1 MQKIHP
7 MFRLALWLVLLA
19 VSAGVMVFTA
29 TLLYLGPKLP
39 EVERILDI
47 QLQTPLRIYASDNRL
62 IAEFGEKKRS
72 PIRYEEIPQ
81 HFIEA
86 VLAAEDA
93 RFFSHHGVDIKGLT
107 RASLELLT
115 TGSIQTGGSTI
126 TMQVAKNYFL
136 SRERTFLRK
145 FNEILLSLD
154 MERKLSKQQIL
165 ELYINKIYLGHR
177 AYGIQAAAQVYYG
190 KPVQK
195 LSLAQLATIAGL
207 PKAPS
212 AYNPVTNPARAL
224 SRRNWILSRMRE
236 LGYISQQEYET
247 AVAEPTSA
255 ELHGIPVE
263 VSAPYFAE
271 MVRREMVERFGDK
284 ADTDGYKVFTTIN
297 SEFQEAANK
306 AVQAGLI
313 AYDRRHGYRGPEA
326 QLELDLEAAKTED
339 LLAALRRFRDIGS
352 LQPALVTSADEN
364 EASALLKSGDTITL
378 TLEAMEWARP
388 YIDNLNRG
396 AKPKQVDQVVAAGDV
411 IRVMAEG
418 EGWTLAQLPQAQSGL
433 VSLNPQTGA
442 LLALVGGF
450 DFQSSKFN
458 RATQGGRQVGSAFK
472 PFIYSAAL
480 AQGLTPAT
488 VINDAPVVF
497 RDSSLESTWRPENSS
512 GRFHGPTRLR
522 QALYKSRNL
531 VSVRVLRQIG
541 MPHTIRYASQF
552 GFDPARLPNNLSLA
566 LGSAAFTPW
575 ELADAYAVLANGGF
589 KVEPWYIGRIEDNE
603 GNVLYQANPMIICD
617 DACQE
622 ARAKERMAPAE
633 GEGEAVAADG
643 AAPDA
648 GDIADTH
655 QNDGEGTGA
664 ASDGSTDPN
673 ASEQAKPIANGKQP
687 AADEPATLP
696 ARYAPRVQEPRIN
709 FLMTSMMQDV
719 IKRGT
724 GVKARQLERSDL
736 AGKTGTTNEQK
747 DAWFSGF
754 NRDVVATVWVGF
766 DQPKSL
772 GYREYGSTAALPIWI
787 DYMRTA
793 LRDSPQ
799 STLKIPDGITSVRID
814 PETGKRAAPGQP
826 NAIFEYFREENVPE
840 QVREEQVADP
850 HMDSGSL
857 PEQLF

>member
-284 ADTDGYKVFTTIN
+284 ADTDGYKVLAAELTAVCEKNQGKFMGP
-297 SEFQEAANK
+297 EKPAAGANK
-306 AVQAGLI
+306 FGGLRKKLSTAVQ
-313 AYDRRHGYRGPEA
+313 
-326 QLELDLEAAKTED
+326 
-339 LLAALRRFRDIGS
+339 
-352 LQPALVTSADEN
+352 
-364 EASALLKSGDTITL
+364 
-378 TLEAMEWARP
+378 
-388 YIDNLNRG
+388 
-396 AKPKQVDQVVAAGDV
+396 
-411 IRVMAEG
+411 
-418 EGWTLAQLPQAQSGL
+418 
-433 VSLNPQTGA
+433 
-442 LLALVGGF
+442 
-450 DFQSSKFN
+450 
-458 RATQGGRQVGSAFK
+458 
-472 PFIYSAAL
+472 
-480 AQGLTPAT
+480 
-488 VINDAPVVF
+488 
-497 RDSSLESTWRPENSS
+497 
-512 GRFHGPTRLR
+512 
-522 QALYKSRNL
+522 
-531 VSVRVLRQIG
+531 
-541 MPHTIRYASQF
+541 
-552 GFDPARLPNNLSLA
+552 
-566 LGSAAFTPW
+566 
-575 ELADAYAVLANGGF
+575 
-589 KVEPWYIGRIEDNE
+589 
-603 GNVLYQANPMIICD
+603 
-617 DACQE
+617 
-622 ARAKERMAPAE
+622 
-633 GEGEAVAADG
+633 
-643 AAPDA
+643 
-648 GDIADTH
+648 
-655 QNDGEGTGA
+655 
-664 ASDGSTDPN
+664 
-673 ASEQAKPIANGKQP
+673 
-687 AADEPATLP
+687 
-696 ARYAPRVQEPRIN
+696 
-709 FLMTSMMQDV
+709 
-719 IKRGT
+719 
-724 GVKARQLERSDL
+724 
-736 AGKTGTTNEQK
+736 
-747 DAWFSGF
+747 
-754 NRDVVATVWVGF
+754 
-766 DQPKSL
+766 
-772 GYREYGSTAALPIWI
+772 
-787 DYMRTA
+787 
-793 LRDSPQ
+793 
-799 STLKIPDGITSVRID
+799 
-814 PETGKRAAPGQP
+814 
-826 NAIFEYFREENVPE
+826 
-840 QVREEQVADP
+840 
-850 HMDSGSL
+850 
-857 PEQLF
+857 